1 MSYKSNP
8 WNNLRCMRDDCG
20 FCERPVEKVWSKCYT
35 RGIVYE
41 SQCMT
46 CLIESQRKFKAVN
59 KKLKENN
66 PNLMENNREFTTGNK
81 RPRELKVMKEEI
93 KDGGKSKEKIVKY
106 VGETSRSGYERSK
119 EHFDDFD
126 KITKEATYYVTT

>member
-1 MSYKSNP
+1 
-8 WNNLRCMRDDCG
+8 
-20 FCERPVEKVWSKCYT
+20 
-35 RGIVYE
+35 
-41 SQCMT
+41 MT
-46 CLIESQRKFKAVN
+46 CLIESQRKFKAEN

-119 EHFDDFD
+119 EHFDDLY